1 MTGLRYADVEH
12 RDNEC
17 MDLTSLTQ
25 DEFAEVLP
33 IFEAAFQ
40 ERMQTYCLDGHQRTG
55 RGYVTYDN
63 CPLPTPEDR
72 LLFMLVYLKTNPLQT
87 VHGRMFGM
95 PQNKANQWIHTL
107 LPVLQVALQQ
117 SGDAPARTLNEL
129 KKSLHEHVQ
138 GKETPLF
145 ATMALNDASRV
156 HKTPMNKKAIIAA
169 KRNAT
174 PLKMSS

>member
-1 MTGLRYADVEH
+1 MTGLRYADVEY

-25 DEFAEVLP
+25 GEFAEVLP
-33 IFEAAFQ
+33 TFEAAFQ
-40 ERMQTYCLDGHQRTG
+40 ERMRTYRLDGHQRTG

-72 LLFMLVYLKTNPLQT
+72 LLFILVYLKTNPLQT

-95 PQNKANQWIHTL
+95 PQNKANQWIHAL
-107 LPVLQVALQQ
+107 LPVLQVALRQT
-117 SGDAPARTLNEL
+117 GDAPARTLSEL
-129 KKSLHEHVQ
+129 KKPLREHAQ
-138 GKETPLF
+138 GEETPLF
-145 ATMALNDASRV
+145 ATMALNDASHV
-156 HKTPMNKKAIIAA
+156 HKTAMNSNVIIAA

-174 PLKMSS
+174 PSKMSS

>member
-1 MTGLRYADVEH
+1 MRHLSSFCSEGLFQSVLHQRITHGREQMTGLRYADVEY
-12 RDNEC
+12 RDNEF

-25 DEFAEVLP
+25 DEFAELLP
-33 IFEAAFQ
+33 SFETAFQ
-40 ERMQTYCLDGHQRTG
+40 ERMRTYRLDGQQRTG

-72 LLFMLVYLKTNPLQT
+72 LLFILVYLKTNPLQT

-117 SGDAPARTLNEL
+117 TGDAPARTLNEL
-129 KKSLHEHVQ
+129 KKSLCEHA
-138 GKETPLF
+138 KE
-145 ATMALNDASRV
+145 
-156 HKTPMNKKAIIAA
+156 
-169 KRNAT
+169 KRL
-174 PLKMSS
+174 PFLPRWH